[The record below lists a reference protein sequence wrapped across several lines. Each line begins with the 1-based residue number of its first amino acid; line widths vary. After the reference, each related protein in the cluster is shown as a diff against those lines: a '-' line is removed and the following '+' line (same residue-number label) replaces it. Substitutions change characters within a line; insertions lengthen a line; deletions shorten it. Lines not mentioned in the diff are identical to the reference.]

1 MLIVLIFLA
10 LGIALGVLTRR
21 RERFLKTIDRVTT
34 WFIYLFLFL
43 LGLTVGLNRAI
54 IANLGRLGL
63 QAVAIALACVAGSLL
78 PAYFVYRFFFA
89 KNKK

>member
-1 MLIVLIFLA
+1 MLIVVICLTA
-10 LGIALGVLTRR
+10 GIALGVITRR
-21 RERFLKTIDRVTT
+21 RERLLRTIDRLTT

-54 IANLGRLGL
+54 IANFGRLGL

-78 PAYFVYRFFFA
+78 PAYFVYRFFYA
-89 KNKK
+89 KNQK